1 MTKVKTS
8 IYVDKELWEKFKLQA
23 SKNGV
28 ELTQLLEEMIQDN
41 LIDNFL
47 NKIVEEAGE
56 IEDYEIKFEP
66 VEVEGGSVSGMV
78 RVMRDG
84 RGDRLF
90 GFQ

>member
-1 MTKVKTS
+1 MAKVKTS

-47 NKIVEEAGE
+47 NKIVEEAGD

-66 VEVEGGSVSGMV
+66 IEPEEGSISGLV
-78 RVMRDG
+78 RVMRDE
-84 RGDRLF
+84 RGNHLS
-90 GFQ
+90 GF